1 MSGRARIWRR
11 KPGFSVGETS
21 HFLKMLLCPQVTS
34 AYSVPQVWLGTE
46 AGKCPSWQKYPP
58 PLIQIQV
65 GKSCFLFVVFGMLL
79 PEKGAVQL
87 SGEANGWVCTCNTKP
102 IRVAQNFIMAYL
114 PQLFLRSVRQ
124 DSTKVQCVRY
134 REPYRGVWG
143 VGKNLIQVLRAVIMF
158 QVSPAI
164 KLTCGWWGVELR
176 VRTALCYCDRI
187 NQSA

>member
-1 MSGRARIWRR
+1 MTKMSSTSRSDSSWKELLSLCCIWDVAPRERSRAAFWR
-11 KPGFSVGETS
+11 
-21 HFLKMLLCPQVTS
+21 
-34 AYSVPQVWLGTE
+34 AD
-46 AGKCPSWQKYPP
+46 
-58 PLIQIQV
+58 
-65 GKSCFLFVVFGMLL
+65 
-79 PEKGAVQL
+79 VQ
-87 SGEANGWVCTCNTKP
+87 VCTCNTKP

-114 PQLFLRSVRQ
+114 PQLFLRSIRQ

-134 REPYRGVWG
+134 REPYLGVWG
-143 VGKNLIQVLRAVIMF
+143 VGKSLIQVLRAVIMF